1 MNYLEKNIS
10 NEKIDKIKSVV
21 EEYFDIS
28 CIEKLANN
36 ENQNLRYNYFG
47 RPIRN
52 TAENKSNIIV
62 NNYIQSSAVD
72 IALTYFYK
80 LVVDLNLEKAVPLF
94 IIHDAFV
101 FDVEQSYIEEFSMH
115 IEKGCNIPNLGQF
128 PISVDDFV

>member
-21 EEYFDIS
+21 EEYFNIS
-28 CIEKLANN
+28 CIEKLADNGDK
-36 ENQNLRYNYFG
+36 NLRYNYFG

-52 TAENKSNIIV
+52 IDENKSNVIV

-72 IALTYFYK
+72 IALTYFYE
-80 LVVDLNLEKAVPLF
+80 LVINLNLEKAVPLF

-101 FDVEQSYIEEFSMH
+101 FDVKQSYIEEFSKH
-115 IEKGCNIPNLGQF
+115 IKT
-128 PISVDDFV
+128 